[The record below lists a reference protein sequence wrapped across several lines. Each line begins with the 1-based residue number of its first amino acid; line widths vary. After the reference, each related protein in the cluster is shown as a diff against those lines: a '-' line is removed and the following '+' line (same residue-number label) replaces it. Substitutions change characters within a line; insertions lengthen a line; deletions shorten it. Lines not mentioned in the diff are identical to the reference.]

1 MRNTIEFNSGWI
13 FTPDAS
19 QNEENSRS
27 SKIKLPFFHE
37 AETMPAGIF
46 SSKWTARDEHD
57 GKALYMEFSQLSADC
72 EIYFDGKE
80 VSAKKAAPY
89 LFRVLLSLEVK
100 AGEAYEIKIH
110 AVPKARTD
118 GLFSFAGVSLIY
130 CDSSH
135 FNMTDRDKG
144 VRLSTELSAHS
155 AKLTVKADVVR
166 PNNYDIVS
174 YTVLN
179 SKGETVT
186 TKTAKPTKPDA
197 EIEFTLPELWDGQIG
212 PYTYRL
218 NAKLQRDSQCL
229 DEIELPFGFR
239 EITLKNDGFLYLNG
253 FKLPLNGVKL
263 TDCSAVKTD
272 INNLKVLDSN
282 VLLCSLLPS
291 KTNLLS
297 VCDKEGLLFWYE
309 LPVAEDKEA
318 TKNNLKDFLLLY
330 GNHPSLAAIVLQT
343 DDEEYFNE
351 LADIIKEITP
361 SVLPIIKLD
370 IEKALQFIPKKAKT
384 VMLSVP
390 CKTDPESLLNL
401 SGRFTEIIS
410 KNPDRFFS
418 ILPESPDKANMT
430 PEELSDWHIRLWSCA
445 SKLKGVIAFFGG
457 LLSDGRALNSK
468 RGLMSGDRQEI
479 YDIFW
484 YYKSQFS
491 IKDFIK
497 ICELPQY
504 DTYEKFIDIKCITNC
519 SNLRILVNGKQKKY
533 KAEKIADG
541 LYIFRL
547 LKLKKDINVI
557 EVSAGDECDSVEI
570 IRI

>member
-1 MRNTIEFNSGWI
+1 MKNTIEFNSLWS
-13 FTPDAS
+13 FTPDIS
-19 QNEENSRS
+19 ENNENPRS

-37 AETMPAGIF
+37 AVSMPSGTFCAR
-46 SSKWTARDEHD
+46 WTAKDEHD
-57 GKALYMEFSQLSADC
+57 TKALYMEFSQLSGDC
-72 EIYFDGKE
+72 EVYFDGKE
-80 VSAKKAAPY
+80 TASKKASPY
-89 LFRVLLSLEVK
+89 FFRVLLALEVN
-100 AGEAYEIKIH
+100 AGQTYEIKVH
-110 AVPKARTD
+110 VTPKARVD
-118 GLFSFAGVSLIY
+118 GMFSFAGVSLLC

-135 FNMTDRDKG
+135 FNKTEIQKAL
-144 VRLSTELSAHS
+144 RLTTELFSHN
-155 AKLTVKADVVR
+155 AKLNINADIIR

-179 SKGETVT
+179 SRGEAII
-186 TKTAKPTKPDA
+186 TKTAKPTKPDT
-197 EIEFTLPELWDGQIG
+197 EIEFTIPELWDGQIG
-212 PYTYRL
+212 PYVYRL
-218 NAKLQRDSQCL
+218 NAKLLRDSQCL

-272 INNLKVLDSN
+272 VNNLKLLDAN
-282 VLLCSLLPS
+282 ILLSGVLPS

-309 LPVAEDKEA
+309 LPVSDDKAE
-318 TKNNLKDFLLLY
+318 TKNNLRDFLILY
-330 GNHPSLAAIVLQT
+330 GNHPSLCAVVIDT
-343 DDEEYFNE
+343 DDKE
-351 LADIIKEITP
+351 LFSELSDIIKEYSP
-361 SVLPIIKLD
+361 CVLPVIKLEP
-370 IEKALQFIPKKAKT
+370 EKAAEHIPDEAKT
-384 VMLSVP
+384 VLLSVP

-401 SGRFTEIIS
+401 TGRFTEILNS
-410 KNPDRFFS
+410 NPDKFFGV
-418 ILPESPDKANMT
+418 LPENPDKANLT
-430 PEELSDWHIRLWSCA
+430 PEELSDWHIRLWNSCC
-445 SKLKGVIAFFGG
+445 KLRGVIAYFGG
-457 LLSDGRALNSK
+457 ALSDGRALNSK

-504 DTYEKFIDIKCITNC
+504 DTYEKYIDIKCITNC
-519 SNLRILVNGKQKKY
+519 TNLRILVNGKQKKY
-533 KAEKIADG
+533 KAEKITEG

-557 EVSAGDECDSVEI
+557 EVSAGNECDSIEI
-570 IRI
+570 LRF